1 MKAFILVLLLLAL
14 GYQASAQSLQEE
26 TVQTILSEQ
35 LQCRYQLRNDGYS
48 QLMPFTLE
56 VKIVSVCGQRNL
68 EVSLSSVSR
77 FFSAL
82 NVVVRSAVGFE
93 TVSGSSMMRMQ
104 SSAEFGVNSKAEVMG
119 RTIKLQVTDADGL
132 DWRGVSCLRDS
143 ADTIVTGANNG
154 LRNGI

>member
-14 GYQASAQSLQEE
+14 GYQASAQSLQAE
-26 TVQTILSEQ
+26 TVQTVLTEQ

-56 VKIVSVCGQRNL
+56 VKVVSVGGQRNL

-93 TVSGSSMMRMQ
+93 AVAGSSMMRMQ
-104 SSAEFGVNSKAEVMG
+104 SSAAFGVNSKAEVMG
-119 RTIKLQVTDADGL
+119 RTIKLQVTDPDGL

-143 ADTIVTGANNG
+143 LSAVITSSTQA
-154 LRNGI
+154 LQPH